1 MLLLN
6 LFDSIHCERIYS
18 GREGNSPNVWG
29 QALAEKRTRRNN
41 MWTCKKI
48 HPYTDIY
55 VITKICAGIGRSLW
69 QVYSCWH
76 DLRTC
81 LQVPTENRYF
91 KCSKSSIFTDEKKI
105 KQIPYSCGVLHVW
118 GGWER
123 VRLNTVILCWFVYI
137 NACTHFSYNLKNSKA
152 SWF

>member
-1 MLLLN
+1 MKEFIQGGKVTLQMSE
-6 LFDSIHCERIYS
+6 DKHSRKSVHDETI
-18 GREGNSPNVWG
+18 
-29 QALAEKRTRRNN
+29 

-105 KQIPYSCGVLHVW
+105 KLWIPYSCGVLHVL

-137 NACTHFSYNLKNSKA
+137 NACTHFSYNFKNSKA